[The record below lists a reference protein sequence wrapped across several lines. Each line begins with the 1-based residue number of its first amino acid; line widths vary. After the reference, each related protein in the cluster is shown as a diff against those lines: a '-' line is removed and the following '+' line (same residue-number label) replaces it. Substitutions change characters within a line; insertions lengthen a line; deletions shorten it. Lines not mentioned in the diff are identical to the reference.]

1 MFHLIVKDSMYVY
14 VYYVNVV
21 WKKSN
26 TPELDRL
33 DVAKIVK
40 DKRYKVFRSQP
51 VYHLNLNRNFDHI
64 FQRKAGCANAVK

>member
-33 DVAKIVK
+33 DVA
-40 DKRYKVFRSQP
+40 DCKRQ
-51 VYHLNLNRNFDHI
+51 
-64 FQRKAGCANAVK
+64 AVQGV